1 MISVTVFNVLLVL
14 AVILFVYSLVD
25 LSNRIYGNIALSFFS
40 ALLSG
45 YVAVIANTG
54 VVEDAGTV
62 MQDMSLQIM
71 LIIFAMITA
80 VYTIYMAV
88 EAWYEYQAGK
98 EEI

>member
-40 ALLSG
+40 TLLSG

-54 VVEDAGTV
+54 IVQEAGTV

-98 EEI
+98 EEL